1 MIYKL
6 LVQDFVGQHKWEF
19 ITYIL
24 LIVLFFPIEGILLP
38 KVYGQMFEKIK
49 TISSFTDIY
58 NWRENMSKMNFP
70 GALTVLIGLWG
81 LVIVSYSAK
90 NHIESLLIPSYFS
103 YLRDIIFKNTI
114 NSYQNKYNDMKT
126 GDYLARVLELTRNFK
141 DLFQHLLSRFL
152 PEFIVSMLIIAYMF
166 FQHKT
171 IGLILLTGS
180 VICGIINYFGAYEL
194 INLVTDRETFFN
206 TVLSENIRDSLDNLM
221 NIFLN
226 NEVDS
231 ELKKNSDIEKIA
243 TRKLKH
249 IMFMQNVVVILA
261 QLVVLLT
268 FAISIIF
275 LYYLISKGDVKVT
288 HGIVLVIIL
297 GQYLNNFLYVNSG
310 FVHNI
315 VYRLGVINTSKE
327 YLDNIFN
334 STSNRNIKKGITNG
348 TVEFRDVYFKYNEND
363 NDNNW
368 LFEDFNLEL
377 EAGGK
382 YAIVGQSG
390 RGKTTLM
397 KMLAGLYSPNK
408 GAIYI
413 DDNDIKS
420 MDLNY
425 LRENVNY
432 VNQRTNMFNE
442 SVMYNMLYGNP
453 DATEEHAIALLE
465 KYDLLTVFD
474 ELPDGLKSNAGVQ
487 GGNLSGG
494 MQRVTMLVRGML
506 KPCKI
511 LILDE
516 PTTGLDK
523 NTTGKVK
530 KLIIE
535 ETDGKTLIIITHDVS
550 LSLLSALRLL
560 EV

>member
-1 MIYKL
+1 
-6 LVQDFVGQHKWEF
+6 
-19 ITYIL
+19 
-24 LIVLFFPIEGILLP
+24 
-38 KVYGQMFEKIK
+38 
-49 TISSFTDIY
+49 
-58 NWRENMSKMNFP
+58 
-70 GALTVLIGLWG
+70 
-81 LVIVSYSAK
+81 
-90 NHIESLLIPSYFS
+90 
-103 YLRDIIFKNTI
+103 
-114 NSYQNKYNDMKT
+114 
-126 GDYLARVLELTRNFK
+126 
-141 DLFQHLLSRFL
+141 
-152 PEFIVSMLIIAYMF
+152 
-166 FQHKT
+166 
-171 IGLILLTGS
+171 
-180 VICGIINYFGAYEL
+180 
-194 INLVTDRETFFN
+194 
-206 TVLSENIRDSLDNLM
+206 
-221 NIFLN
+221 
-226 NEVDS
+226 
-231 ELKKNSDIEKIA
+231 
-243 TRKLKH
+243 
-249 IMFMQNVVVILA
+249 
-261 QLVVLLT
+261 
-268 FAISIIF
+268 
-275 LYYLISKGDVKVT
+275 
-288 HGIVLVIIL
+288 
-297 GQYLNNFLYVNSG
+297 
-310 FVHNI
+310 
-315 VYRLGVINTSKE
+315 
-327 YLDNIFN
+327 
-334 STSNRNIKKGITNG
+334 
-348 TVEFRDVYFKYNEND
+348 
-363 NDNNW
+363 
-368 LFEDFNLEL
+368 
-377 EAGGK
+377 
-382 YAIVGQSG
+382 
-390 RGKTTLM
+390 
-397 KMLAGLYSPNK
+397 MLAGLYSPNK